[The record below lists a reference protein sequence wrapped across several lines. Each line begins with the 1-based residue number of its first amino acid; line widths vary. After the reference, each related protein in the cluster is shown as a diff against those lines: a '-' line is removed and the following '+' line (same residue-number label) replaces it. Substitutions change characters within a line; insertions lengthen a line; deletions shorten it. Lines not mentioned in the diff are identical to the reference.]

1 MKVKLQDII
10 DALEWD
16 VDSAVVDDFYK
27 VANTLAD
34 SRGFINTD
42 NAEFQLFL
50 RDFLESHELDYQY
63 DLIKNVLEPYYDHSY
78 DLEEEFFDILAL
90 TEGDDFKEKSI
101 SRINNTLDSSKRKSE
116 ELDEIL
122 KCFNKNKLIMV
133 KAALEKLSQ

>member
-27 VANTLAD
+27 VANTIAD

-78 DLEEEFFDILAL
+78 DLEEEFFSVSD
-90 TEGDDFKEKSI
+90 EVKQDSI
-101 SRINNTLDSSKRKSE
+101 NKGLYSGYGLGFLINKWVLVNL
-116 ELDEIL
+116 
-122 KCFNKNKLIMV
+122 C
-133 KAALEKLSQ
+133 

>member
-27 VANTLAD
+27 VANTIAD

-63 DLIKNVLEPYYDHSY
+63 DLIKNVLEPYKP
-78 DLEEEFFDILAL
+78 LFILSCL
-90 TEGDDFKEKSI
+90 TSSETPKNS
-101 SRINNTLDSSKRKSE
+101 SSKS
-116 ELDEIL
+116 
-122 KCFNKNKLIMV
+122 
-133 KAALEKLSQ
+133 

>member
-27 VANTLAD
+27 TANTIAD

-78 DLEEEFFDILAL
+78 DLE
-90 TEGDDFKEKSI
+90 
-101 SRINNTLDSSKRKSE
+101 
-116 ELDEIL
+116 DEIPDEEEYQSD
-122 KCFNKNKLIMV
+122 I
-133 KAALEKLSQ
+133 